1 MRIGWLSTRLSIAV
15 FTAALALTGTAAY
28 AQGGATST
36 LSGTVTDASGA
47 VIPGADVRIKN
58 NATGAQSTAVTAD
71 NGTFSVPALNAG
83 TYTVTISLMGFK
95 TVVLNDV
102 VLNAGVPASVRP
114 KLEVGGLEE
123 MVMVRSGSE
132 LVQTQTS
139 QVSNTLNTTMLTN
152 LPLIS
157 RAALNAVAGLS
168 GVNTPGDVRDST
180 INGLPQSTINITL
193 DGMNIQDNWLK
204 TTDGF
209 FARLNPSLDAVEEV
223 TVTTAANGADSAG
236 QGAANIRM
244 VTRSGSNQLRGSGYY
259 YLRHDALN
267 ANSWFNNRDLAPDPK
282 TGKAPKTALRQYQ
295 PGIRLGGPITFPG
308 LWSGRDKAFFF
319 VNYEETRSPRNV
331 TYTRNLLHP
340 LALQGIFR
348 YTASGGVQS
357 VDLLS
362 LASRNGHLAT
372 LDPTVAKLMTDIRSS
387 TTQGRVEDLTDPSL
401 QRLTYQNPARGYT
414 PSPTVRVDYNLTQKH
429 RLTGS
434 FNYQH
439 INSVPDTTN
448 NQEPRFPGFPVTA
461 SQQSTRWTTS
471 EAVRSTL
478 GANLVNELRFGGTGG
493 ATHFSPELGASMW
506 SGSLA
511 NTNGFRFAMN
521 STQFPIANVDNGA
534 GNSSREASTKV
545 IEDTLSWLRG
555 SHSVTVGASLTQ
567 AEYWFK
573 QKTHVPSVDFGIA
586 TGDLA
591 DAMFTTGN
599 FPGAS
604 STQLTAAREL
614 YSILT
619 GRINSITA
627 NARLNES
634 TKTYEFLGLGTERGR
649 MREFGFFV
657 QDSWRMRSNLT
668 VNAGLRYELQMP
680 FYALNDSYYQAT
692 MEDVWGVSGVG
703 NLFKPGVLEGRKP
716 VFMPFKK
723 GTRAYNIDKNNFA
736 PSLGLA
742 WTPGARTGFL
752 GRIIGNDGDTV
763 LRAGYAYA
771 YNRPGMSSFRG
782 IYTANPG
789 ITLNTDRT
797 TGLNNLVLD
806 GAGLPL
812 LFRDRARLGPPA
824 FPATQITPYSDVIT
838 EDVNMFHP
846 NLQVPYTQTY
856 TAGIQRKIGRDM
868 AIEVRY
874 VGTHHLQPWDT
885 VNYNEANIIENGFL
899 NEFRKAQDNLRA
911 NMAAGPGAGCVGG
924 VTTTNCQLNF
934 AYTGAPGTSP
944 LPIYLAYLVGS
955 RDVGNPLAYSGTSWA
970 STNFTTPLAVYN
982 PNPFTPAGTNSN
994 TGLDGDAGRRANAAR
1009 AGLPVNF
1016 FRANPDLLG
1025 GANVTGNGGYTRYN
1039 SLQVDLTKRLSH
1051 GLLVQA
1057 GYVYGVAILTNRYS
1071 FRTPL
1076 VEGLDT
1082 GDEGGVT
1089 HAFKTNWVYELPF
1102 GEGRRFL
1109 SGSNGFISRLAGGWS
1124 LDGVARIQSGRLLDF
1139 GNVRLVGMTPREL
1152 RDSIRLQE
1160 FAVTGLNADAR
1171 TLLYIMPKDIVE
1183 NTVRA
1188 FNTSATSLTGYGSLG
1203 APTGRYLAPAN
1214 GPNCI
1219 EPDPNANFG
1228 ACGLNRLEVT
1238 GPRYVRVDL
1247 SAVKRVKL
1255 RGRLSFEF
1263 RGEML
1268 NAFNHPNFTPVIS
1281 TSTNADNYR
1290 VTGVQE
1296 NSSRIVQLVW
1306 RASW

>member
-1 MRIGWLSTRLSIAV
+1 MRIDRLSTLMAIAV
-15 FTAALALTGTAAY
+15 FTTALALASSVAY
-28 AQGGATST
+28 AQGGATSM
-36 LSGTVTDASGA
+36 LSGTVTDTSGA
-47 VIPGADVRIKN
+47 VIPGADVKIRN
-58 NATGAQSTAVTAD
+58 NATGAVSTAVTAE

-95 TVVLNDV
+95 TAVLNDV

-123 MVMVRSGSE
+123 TVVVQSGSE

-223 TVTTAANGADSAG
+223 TVTTAANGADSGG

-267 ANSWFNNRDLAPDPK
+267 ANTWFNNRDLAPDPA

-331 TYTRNLLHP
+331 TYTRNLMHP
-340 LALQGIFR
+340 LAQQGIFR
-348 YTASGGVQS
+348 YTSSTGVQS
-357 VDLLS
+357 VDLLA

-372 LDPTVAKLMTDIRSS
+372 LDPTVAKLLGDIRSS
-387 TTQGRVEDLTDPSL
+387 TTQGQLEDLSDPSL

-506 SGSLA
+506 SSSIA

-521 STQFPIANVDNGA
+521 STAFPIANVDNGS
-534 GNSSREASTKV
+534 GNSSREASTRV

-555 SHSVTVGASLTQ
+555 SHSVTFGASLTQ
-567 AEYWFK
+567 AEYWFR

-586 TGDLA
+586 TGDPA
-591 DAMFTTGN
+591 DAMFTTAN
-599 FPGAS
+599 FSGAS

-619 GRINSITA
+619 GRINAITA

-634 TKTYEFLGLGTERGR
+634 TKAYEFLGLGTERGR
-649 MREFGFFV
+649 MREFGFFL
-657 QDSWRMRSNLT
+657 QDSWRMRSNVT

-680 FYALNDSYYQAT
+680 FYALNDSYYQASI
-692 MEDVWGVSGVG
+692 EDVWGVSGVG
-703 NLFKPGVLEGRKP
+703 NLFKPGVLAGRKP
-716 VFMPFKK
+716 VFVPFTK

-742 WTPGARTGFL
+742 WTPGARSGFL
-752 GRIIGNDGDTV
+752 GRIIGDSGDTV

-782 IYTANPG
+782 IYSANPG
-789 ITLNTDRT
+789 ITLNADRST
-797 TGLNNLVLD
+797 TLNNLVLD

-812 LFRDRARLGPPA
+812 LFRDRGRLGPPA

-838 EDVNMFHP
+838 EDVNVFDR
-846 NLQVPYTQTY
+846 NLQVPYSQTY
-856 TAGIQRKIGRDM
+856 TAGVQRKISRDM
-868 AIEVRY
+868 AVELRY
-874 VGTHHLQPWDT
+874 VGTHHLQPWQT
-885 VNYNEANIIENGFL
+885 VNYNEANVIENGFL
-899 NEFRKAQDNLRA
+899 NEFRKAQANLQA
-911 NMAAGPGAGCVGG
+911 NIAAGRSSDG
-924 VTTTNCQLNF
+924 F
-934 AYTGAPGTSP
+934 KYTGIAGTSP
-944 LPIYLAYLVGS
+944 LPIYLAYLNG
-955 RDVGNPLAYSGTSWA
+955 RTDAANTAAYSGSSWT
-970 STNFTTPLAVYN
+970 STNFTTPLAIYN

-994 TGLDGDAGRRANAAR
+994 TGLDGDALRRQNAAA
-1009 AGLPVNF
+1009 AGLPANF

-1039 SLQVDLTKRLSH
+1039 SVQVDLTKRLSH
-1051 GLLVQA
+1051 GLQFQ
-1057 GYVYGVAILTNRYS
+1057 GSYVYGVALATNRYS
-1071 FRTPL
+1071 FRTL
-1076 VEGLDT
+1076 YRESLDT
-1082 GDEGGVT
+1082 GNEGLVT
-1089 HAFKTNWVYELPF
+1089 HAFKGNWVYELPF

-1109 SGSNGFISRLAGGWS
+1109 SDSNGFVSRLVGGWS
-1124 LDGVARIQSGRLLDF
+1124 FDGVARIQSGQLMDF
-1139 GNVRLVGMTPREL
+1139 GNLRLVGMSLKEL
-1152 RDSIRLQE
+1152 RNSIERQE
-1160 FAVTGLNADAR
+1160 YAVTGLNTGAR
-1171 TLLYIMPKDIVE
+1171 TLLYVLPKDIVE

-1188 FNTSATSLTGYGSLG
+1188 FSTSATSATGYGSLG
-1203 APTGRYLAPAN
+1203 PPTGRYLAPAN
-1214 GPNCI
+1214 GPDCI
-1219 EPDPNANFG
+1219 EPDSNAGFG

-1238 GPRYVRVDL
+1238 GPRYVRFDL

-1268 NAFNHPNFTPVIS
+1268 NAFNHPNFTPAIPNF
-1281 TSTNADNYR
+1281 TPNNLNANNADNYR
-1290 VTGVQE
+1290 VTGLQE